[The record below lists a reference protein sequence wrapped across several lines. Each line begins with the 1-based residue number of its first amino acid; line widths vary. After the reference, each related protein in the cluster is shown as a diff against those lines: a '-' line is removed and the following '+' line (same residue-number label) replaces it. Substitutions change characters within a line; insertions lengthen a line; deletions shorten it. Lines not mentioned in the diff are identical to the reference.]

1 MSPAS
6 PSKRPSLLLSAMD
19 PRRSLMAGIVW
30 LVIALTATFSIAASL
45 WVGSVARE
53 NVFQQH
59 VRRLSL
65 ETDQRASDL
74 SQAVAAR
81 LDAVRAAQDNLR
93 SGDSFDAQRARC
105 ARCSTGCAPRIPIS
119 IGSAWRIRPALWLPQ
134 AATFTRGTVL
144 PERLGSHKGCTA
156 PGSASSMRRPIPEAR
171 RRVRPRSIRTAS
183 AISPCRYATRA
194 AGSSA

>member
-1 MSPAS
+1 MSLAFLS
-6 PSKRPSLLLSAMD
+6 ERPSSLLAAMD

-45 WVGSVARE
+45 WVGSVARQ

-81 LDAVRAAQDNLR
+81 LDAVRAAQDDLR
-93 SGDSFDAQRARC
+93 TGDSVDERRALR
-105 ARCSTGCAPRIPIS
+105 
-119 IGSAWRIRPALWLPQ
+119 
-134 AATFTRGTVL
+134 
-144 PERLGSHKGCTA
+144 E
-156 PGSASSMRRPIPEAR
+156 M
-171 RRVRPRSIRTAS
+171 
-183 AISPCRYATRA
+183 
-194 AGSSA
+194 